1 MSKETERTDTSVLK
15 EGDASM
21 HNGSETT
28 QPSESM
34 GTIEPLPA
42 LHTPHRGREIILIVG
57 VVLAALDLCCLPIT
71 YYYALKFD
79 TSLNTQDSMAY
90 VFGFS
95 KSG

>member
-1 MSKETERTDTSVLK
+1 MSEETERTDTSVPE

-21 HNGSETT
+21 HCGSETT

-34 GTIEPLPA
+34 GTIEPLPT
-42 LHTPHRGREIILIVG
+42 LHTPHRRRKPILIVG
-57 VVLAALDLCCLPIT
+57 VVLATLDLCCLPIT

-79 TSLNTQDSMAY
+79 TSLNTQDGMAY
-90 VFGFS
+90 VFSFS